1 MFKTFMIFLAIVTL
15 SGCAQS
21 MAGVDNGSAG
31 FFSGLWHGFI
41 CVFSLIGHL
50 FNDNIAI
57 YQTPNNGGWYDFG
70 FLIGAGAFATSS
82 STGASRR

>member
-1 MFKTFMIFLAIVTL
+1 MIKNIIIVLAIVSL

-21 MAGVDNGSAG
+21 MTGVNAGPAG

-50 FNDNIAI
+50 FNEDIAI

-70 FLIGAGAFATSS
+70 FLIGAGAF
-82 STGASRR
+82 SRLR